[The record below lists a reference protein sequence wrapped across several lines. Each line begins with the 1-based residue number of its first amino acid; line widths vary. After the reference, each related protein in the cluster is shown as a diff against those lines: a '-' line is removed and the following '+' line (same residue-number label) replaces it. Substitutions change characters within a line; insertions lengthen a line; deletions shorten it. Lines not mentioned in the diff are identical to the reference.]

1 MENSNQTA
9 TDKSTIHDFHTKL
22 VCIDYPGIVNNVGKM
37 IETLGGMA
45 EIERNISTKR
55 KMLSLKFRP
64 GDKYSKPTWSD
75 LDKKPGILVK
85 LTPKESV
92 AAAEPDYNYEVV
104 GITALTYSFNK
115 LCDFQYLPLI
125 AQEEENSESPLTN
138 IYDKI
143 IPHDIPKEKEWLFGT
158 ESDDMPF
165 FLPPAIFS
173 RFDNPFNHL
182 YFDRSKFY
190 EGRFKPEYA
199 EMLRQQELDRKNA
212 TSIDQKMISR
222 KSGHGSIFFSFKDVN
237 VPSAPPKLAMQFL
250 NLRCTN
256 TGAYD
261 KIKSLFEKRP
271 IWSRA
276 AILYFS
282 EVPKEQ
288 LKFILP
294 AVAFH
299 FHNGPWRIM
308 WCKYGYDPRKDPS
321 SRIYQTFDFRVRATA
336 GLKARVRTK
345 RQYNLQR
352 YRPRVTKNTPTV
364 SLNEVVE
371 NAANDADNNGVS
383 ESAFMLKPGVM
394 PPARQTFYQYCDV
407 HLPEI
412 QTMLNRLPPIMPG
425 TVCDFKNGWLPNKF
439 TDQCREIVNKYMIE
453 QVQKA
458 NQEESRLLMEEQGQS
473 DSVSAATSSIE
484 EQKEQDLLEI
494 SDSDSDSDSEYLP
507 SDLSDNDEDDV
518 PESSKKT
525 YKKKTVP
532 SSADNEA
539 DDDDDEIDMEA
550 VDDVNKLLQSNYAAL
565 KDFDRLVYDS
575 D

>member
-1 MENSNQTA
+1 MEKSDEVA
-9 TDKSTIHDFHTKL
+9 VDKSTIHTTHEFHTKL
-22 VCIDYPGIVNNVGKM
+22 VCIDYPGIVNNVDKM
-37 IETLGGMA
+37 IESLGGMT

-55 KMLSLKFRP
+55 KMLNLKFRP

-85 LTPKESV
+85 LTPKESTD
-92 AAAEPDYNYEVV
+92 AAEQDYNYEVV

-125 AQEEENSESPLTN
+125 AKEDENSESPLTYV
-138 IYDKI
+138 YDKI
-143 IPHDIPKEKEWLFGT
+143 IPNDIPKEKEWLF
-158 ESDDMPF
+158 
-165 FLPPAIFS
+165 
-173 RFDNPFNHL
+173 
-182 YFDRSKFY
+182 
-190 EGRFKPEYA
+190 
-199 EMLRQQELDRKNA
+199 
-212 TSIDQKMISR
+212 
-222 KSGHGSIFFSFKDVN
+222 
-237 VPSAPPKLAMQFL
+237 APPKLALQFL
-250 NLRCTN
+250 NLRCTT
-256 TGAYD
+256 TGAYE

-336 GLKARVRTK
+336 GLKAKVRTK

-352 YRPRVTKNTPTV
+352 YRQRVTANTPKV

-371 NAANDADNNGVS
+371 NAANDADNEAVS

-425 TVCDFKNGWLPNKF
+425 TDCDFKNGWLPNKF
-439 TDQCREIVNKYMIE
+439 TDQCRDIVNKYMIE

-458 NQEESRLLMEEQGQS
+458 NQEENRRLMEEQGQG
-473 DSVSAATSSIE
+473 DSVSVAASSTE
-484 EQKEQDLLEI
+484 EQKEQDFLEI

-507 SDLSDNDEDDV
+507 SDLSDNDEDYNDT
-518 PESSKKT
+518 SANSKKT
-525 YKKKTVP
+525 YKKKTEP
-532 SSADNEA
+532 SSAEIDAE
-539 DDDDDEIDMEA
+539 DDDDEIDMEA